1 MTGTEAVKHLKDF
14 LNSPEYEEPT
24 AEQLEAIETAICL
37 LSKKHKL
44 SNERDEELKQVTY
57 GDLKPGDLFKM
68 SNRKNDLIIYRRDE
82 EGATQIRDKFG
93 KEKSWK
99 CFTFYSM
106 EVYINDKL

>member
-1 MTGTEAVKHLKDF
+1 MTGTEAVKHLREI
-14 LNSPEYEEPT
+14 LNNPEQASPT
-24 AEQLEAIETAICL
+24 GEQLEAIQTAIYL

-44 SNERDEELKQVTY
+44 SNEREELKQVTY
-57 GDLKPGDLFKM
+57 GDLKPGDIFKT

-93 KEKSWK
+93 REKSWK
-99 CFTFYSM
+99 CFPFYSM